1 MPENRS
7 RGTASPHAA
16 AQRACCH
23 AEHPLL
29 HRLHAGCAFVTKPGC
44 CGRPHTHRPA
54 KGTQGDPVWQGA
66 EDQIA
71 LAAWSLLCVV
81 AHIQRLLQSHT
92 KPPPTSKTQT
102 PSDPPAHTAPGMAP
116 VPIIRRRPNTKLAH
130 GTVAVVTTR
139 PIMHASLGGCRRADM
154 GIPKSRGFIRKAA
167 HPTRASAGTPLQGP
181 AARAT
186 YRLRG
191 PALFLPPM
199 QPRQDKPP
207 IARGP

>member
-1 MPENRS
+1 MRCGCPEGLLPCRAPIAPQAARRLCFCHQAGLLRPPACSQAGHGHARGPGLARS
-7 RGTASPHAA
+7 RGPT
-16 AQRACCH
+16 C
-23 AEHPLL
+23 
-29 HRLHAGCAFVTKPGC
+29 
-44 CGRPHTHRPA
+44 
-54 KGTQGDPVWQGA
+54 
-66 EDQIA
+66 
-71 LAAWSLLCVV
+71 LAAWSLLCGV

-139 PIMHASLGGCRRADM
+139 PIMHASLGGCRRTDM